1 MVVLGEGTVS
11 YERGTPVAHTASRS
25 LVTQEVQ
32 LVTSNYST
40 KPCSTGFG
48 VAQADPPC
56 RSSGV
61 LVSIRAGSLGKEA
74 SDAPPARPKTAHAAS
89 RSLVTQEEQLVSI
102 GPQHANPGDV
112 DVPQQFSCTA
122 YHVSVPLNPGL

>member
-61 LVSIRAGSLGKEA
+61 LVSINAGFLGKEVN
-74 SDAPPARPKTAHAAS
+74 DAPPARPKTAHAAS
-89 RSLVTQEEQLVSI
+89 RSLVTQEVLTAQETPLSWDPTI
-102 GPQHANPGDV
+102 GLYPG
-112 DVPQQFSCTA
+112 S
-122 YHVSVPLNPGL
+122 YGGLRERGCFL